1 MVQLKLNS
9 NPLLINWQNQESYI
23 FLNSRLPESDSVSL
37 VRACEKVFLEKKL
50 NQGYL
55 VLASSGTT
63 QIDANSAT
71 TLKFIKK
78 ENFIAAARSFN
89 SFYNIVQDDIFLR
102 ALPIFHVGGL
112 AIYARS
118 YLAGCKMIESDSTK
132 WHPEKFR
139 LEIESMGV
147 TRVSLVPTQVFDLVK
162 MKLKAA
168 KSLDTVFVGGA
179 HLSPEL
185 REQALDLGWP
195 LLASYGMTETSS
207 MVASQKYFLRR
218 QKNAEIKFSPLPAVE
233 FRTDSQNKVF
243 IQAPGVL
250 SYALSVDLRKGSDLV
265 GELKTFDEFAEL
277 ETQDYGYWDGEYFKY
292 LGREQDLIK
301 ISGELVSL
309 ARLRSLFNE
318 CLARVN
324 LNLMERLCL
333 LSLPHSRNE
342 NEIVLANVGVD
353 SDIVDLLIED
363 YNKAVMPFEKIKRY
377 IAVKSIPRTDLGKI
391 LVNQLKNEILEGQV

>member
-9 NPLLINWQNQESYI
+9 NPLQLNWQNQESYI
-23 FLNSRLPESDSVSL
+23 FLNSRLSEAVSVQL
-37 VRACEKVFLEKKL
+37 VRACEKFFLEKKL
-50 NQGYL
+50 NKGYL
-55 VLASSGTT
+55 ILASSGTT
-63 QIDANSAT
+63 QADAI

-78 ENFIAAARSFN
+78 ENFLAAAQSFN
-89 SFYNIVQDDIFLR
+89 SFFDIVHEVVFLQ

-112 AIYARS
+112 AAYARS
-118 YLAGCKMIESDSTK
+118 YLAGCKLIETESTK

-139 LEIESMGV
+139 NDVESVGA

-162 MKLKAA
+162 MNLKAS

-179 HLSPEL
+179 HLSSEL
-185 REQALDLGWP
+185 RDQALDLGWP

-207 MVASQKYFLRR
+207 MLASQKYSSRR
-218 QKNAEIKFSPLPAVE
+218 QKSAEAQFVPLPGVE

-243 IQAPGVL
+243 IRAPGVL
-250 SYALSVDLRKGSDLV
+250 SYALSVDLRKGSDFT
-265 GELKTFDEFAEL
+265 GELKTFDESTEL

-309 ARLRSLFNE
+309 ARLRSVFNE
-318 CLARVN
+318 GLARTN
-324 LNLMERLCL
+324 SSLMERLCL

-342 NEIVLANVGVD
+342 NEIVLASVGVT
-353 SDIVDLLIED
+353 SDIIDLLIKD
-363 YNKAVMPFEKIKRY
+363 YNKVVMPFEKIKRY
-377 IAVKSIPRTDLGKI
+377 IMVKSIPRTDLGKV
-391 LVNQLKNEILEGQV
+391 LVNQLKNEILEGQI

>member
-9 NPLLINWQNQESYI
+9 NPLQLNWQNQESYI
-23 FLNSRLPESDSVSL
+23 FLNSRLSEAVSVQL
-37 VRACEKVFLEKKL
+37 VRACEKFFLEKKL
-50 NQGYL
+50 NKGYL
-55 VLASSGTT
+55 ILASSGTT
-63 QIDANSAT
+63 QADAI

-78 ENFIAAARSFN
+78 ENFLAAAQSFN
-89 SFYNIVQDDIFLR
+89 SFFDIVHEDVFLQ

-112 AIYARS
+112 AAYARS
-118 YLAGCKMIESDSTK
+118 YLAGCKLIETESTK

-139 LEIESMGV
+139 NDVESVGA

-162 MKLKAA
+162 MNLKAS

-179 HLSPEL
+179 HLSSEL
-185 REQALDLGWP
+185 RDQALDLGWP

-207 MVASQKYFLRR
+207 MLASQKYSSRR
-218 QKNAEIKFSPLPAVE
+218 QKSAEAQFVPLPGVE

-243 IQAPGVL
+243 IRAPGVL
-250 SYALSVDLRKGSDLV
+250 SYALSVDLRKGSDFT
-265 GELKTFDEFAEL
+265 GELKTFDESTEL

-309 ARLRSLFNE
+309 ARLRSVFNE
-318 CLARVN
+318 GLARTN
-324 LNLMERLCL
+324 SSLMERLCL

-342 NEIVLANVGVD
+342 NEIVLASVGVT
-353 SDIVDLLIED
+353 SDIIDLLIKD
-363 YNKAVMPFEKIKRY
+363 YNKVVMPFEKIKRY
-377 IAVKSIPRTDLGKI
+377 IMVKSIPRTDLGKV
-391 LVNQLKNEILEGQV
+391 LVNQLKNEILEGQI